1 MNEPKKTFTMEV
13 KDNRYAVWLIGEDNI
28 PPDLKN
34 DDGSTNKQQL
44 INAIS
49 AMDITADSWKHDLT
63 YNKEQKGWTIR
74 LNERMRIGATTA
86 NWGPN
91 KTPWFQAKVSRTYE
105 EIEKCTMYLS
115 GLAPGGAESADNMKA
130 AITGWCQLKRAKV
143 VSITLMKDTREE
155 YKAKVVAE
163 TVEDKHKLL
172 EKEFIYLMG
181 DGVVVYDRK
190 ESEEQA
196 KERMWKRTLQI
207 AAVPMGFRAGELEEV
222 RLWMGAEAVKV
233 PANLTTGKR
242 GDVAYFT
249 FDSEAMADEYV
260 GSTVVI
266 KNTQRKVVRLFEKEG
281 AIFKRVLCCWICGD
295 PSHRKQ
301 ECTQHRR
308 GMITEG
314 ELLNYAA
321 GMRMTVSKE
330 KRLGEVIRNSA
341 IKKRDIYKGNEMAY
355 SAALKRAGVKVTEEG
370 RAAARMVQ
378 PRNEVQTVS
387 ETPNA
392 WKTQKTWGTVAQQ
405 NQTPAT
411 VTEQRVNDRLS
422 KLEELLSV
430 LVRDK
435 TGGDEMAMDTES
447 TGVTT
452 ENANS
457 IGAKKRPRNES
468 GEYEAPVER
477 DWLQKALELEQK
489 AKERSIYVDKQIG
502 HLATEMGQL
511 SQKVD
516 SAFRALMASADD
528 TSTTTDKIL
537 RALVDKGIMK
547 MDKEAVGTLHVVNT
561 DSAQS
566 GSQHLGD
573 VGQHQ

>member
-1 MNEPKKTFTMEV
+1 
-13 KDNRYAVWLIGEDNI
+13 
-28 PPDLKN
+28 
-34 DDGSTNKQQL
+34 
-44 INAIS
+44 
-49 AMDITADSWKHDLT
+49 
-63 YNKEQKGWTIR
+63 
-74 LNERMRIGATTA
+74 
-86 NWGPN
+86 
-91 KTPWFQAKVSRTYE
+91 
-105 EIEKCTMYLS
+105 
-115 GLAPGGAESADNMKA
+115 
-130 AITGWCQLKRAKV
+130 
-143 VSITLMKDTREE
+143 
-155 YKAKVVAE
+155 
-163 TVEDKHKLL
+163 
-172 EKEFIYLMG
+172 
-181 DGVVVYDRK
+181 
-190 ESEEQA
+190 
-196 KERMWKRTLQI
+196 
-207 AAVPMGFRAGELEEV
+207 
-222 RLWMGAEAVKV
+222 
-233 PANLTTGKR
+233 
-242 GDVAYFT
+242 
-249 FDSEAMADEYV
+249 
-260 GSTVVI
+260 
-266 KNTQRKVVRLFEKEG
+266 
-281 AIFKRVLCCWICGD
+281 
-295 PSHRKQ
+295 
-301 ECTQHRR
+301 
-308 GMITEG
+308 
-314 ELLNYAA
+314 
-321 GMRMTVSKE
+321 
-330 KRLGEVIRNSA
+330 
-341 IKKRDIYKGNEMAY
+341 
-355 SAALKRAGVKVTEEG
+355 
-370 RAAARMVQ
+370 
-378 PRNEVQTVS
+378 VS

-537 RALVDKGIMK
+537 RVLVDKGIMK